1 LESLPRSDVW
11 HRSRYTGRALL
22 VPSMRPGACSCH
34 TMCSPCTRMG
44 YRKCDPGRSW
54 RASHAPMFG
63 IDPDTLVAHYWSP
76 ACARAPVAVIQC
88 VLHAIEWVIECV
100 FISHHRV
107 SHPHLAARRPHAQA
121 PVAAGSLAAK
131 LTWECVRVCAARTD
145 GSGECGVF
153 CSRGFGGSCC
163 MV

>member
-1 LESLPRSDVW
+1 MIPGIIILNPLKRTHWGKKIWRVKLRRVCP
-11 HRSRYTGRALL
+11 L
-22 VPSMRPGACSCH
+22 VP
-34 TMCSPCTRMG
+34 
-44 YRKCDPGRSW
+44 CDPGRSW